1 MNSQSLRQHAQGLD
15 GAAPGHLCVYNGFQF
30 SVLMGFLSV
39 RMSGSLILVPAVGI
53 LFLLYCCNVQC
64 HMIVLASSLL
74 TWLYFIVIS

>member
-39 RMSGSLILVPAVGI
+39 RMSGSLTVVPSLGLFSSCWFALFNTNVVVSVFILLHFI
-53 LFLLYCCNVQC
+53 L
-64 HMIVLASSLL
+64 
-74 TWLYFIVIS
+74 